1 MKYSKIFQYAYLVFA
16 ALFIYDAIAKY
27 INTGNIEYPS
37 ILLGALAIFMFFFR
51 NKFSKKFQNKDNSN

>member
-16 ALFIYDAIAKY
+16 GLFIYDAISKY
-27 INTGNIEYPS
+27 MNNGEINYPS

-51 NKFSKKFQNKDNSN
+51 RKFAEKFSNKDKQN